1 MRKDIVTPT
10 DREAQLL
17 ARRSGR
23 TPVYVYSREALRATV
38 ERVRAASV
46 PGAGLYYSLK
56 ANPHPGVVQTLATLV
71 DGFDVCS
78 LAELETALNAGMA
91 PRKVLFTGPAKS
103 GEEAAA
109 ALAADVMVSVE
120 SPRQAGLFARTAA
133 ELGATGRAVIR
144 LNTPYPGRTSGADPS
159 QNQFGVA
166 HEDLA
171 EVVDILR
178 ASPLSV
184 AGLQLFWGS
193 QYADADVIL
202 AARKTMEEQARAC
215 VDLFG
220 LQVEFVSIG
229 GGIAMPWCDAD
240 PDVDWAG
247 LAAAGLDAAA
257 VDGADAEDRLP
268 LVCEYGR
275 SIVGPAGSLL
285 TTVLDI
291 KTIGDRRYVL
301 VDAGINHVFIASRL
315 IAGAGRGEPRVR
327 MVGARPDAATSPAW
341 VTGPLCSQLDVLA
354 EDVLLPEVEVGDLL
368 LFEGVGAYGP
378 TFSPSGFLSRDKV
391 REIVF

>member
-1 MRKDIVTPT
+1 MRKDTVTPT
-10 DREAQLL
+10 DREARLL
-17 ARRSGR
+17 TRRAGR
-23 TPVYVYSREALRATV
+23 TPVYVYSREALRASV

-46 PGAGLYYSLK
+46 PGADLYYSLK

-78 LAELETALNAGMA
+78 LAELETALNAGMTA
-91 PRKVLFTGPAKS
+91 RKVLFTGPAKS
-103 GEEAAA
+103 AEEAAA
-109 ALAADVMVSVE
+109 ALAAGVMVTVE
-120 SPRQAGLFARTAA
+120 SPCQATLFAAA
-133 ELGATGRAVIR
+133 ADELGVTGRAVIR
-144 LNTPYPGRTSGADPS
+144 LNTPYPGRAPGADPS

-166 HEDLA
+166 KEDLA

-178 ASPLSV
+178 ASSLSV

-193 QYADADVIL
+193 QYADADIIL
-202 AARKTMEEQARAC
+202 AARKAMEEQARAC
-215 VDLFG
+215 VERFA
-220 LQVEFVSIG
+220 LQVEFVSLG

-240 PDVDWAG
+240 PEVDWAG
-247 LAAAGLDAAA
+247 LAAAGGAATEGDAA
-257 VDGADAEDRLP
+257 DRLP

-285 TTVLDI
+285 TTVLDT
-291 KTIGDRRYVL
+291 KTVGGRRYVF

-327 MVGARPDAATSPAW
+327 LVDARPDARPGPAW
-341 VTGPLCSQLDVLA
+341 VVGPLCSQLDVLA
-354 EDVLLPEVEVGDLL
+354 EGIALPEVEVGDLL
-368 LFEGVGAYGP
+368 LIEGVGAYGP